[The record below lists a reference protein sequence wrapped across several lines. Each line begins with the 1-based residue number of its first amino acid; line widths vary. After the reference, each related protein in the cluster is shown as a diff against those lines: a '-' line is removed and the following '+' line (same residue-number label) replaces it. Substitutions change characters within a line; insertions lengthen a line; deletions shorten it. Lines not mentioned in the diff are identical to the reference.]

1 MDWHLKNTCPCC
13 TYELEDNMPM
23 SFKLLYTMDGND
35 LLKRVS
41 CQLMSIDGDHTGPSI
56 KLPTTQQVEDNQYL
70 VRNYVNSW
78 ANAAGAEGPTDDENP
93 CARCW
98 KNVDEEKTK
107 KTWGVYNKTGIFI
120 AVCWHGFYLLIAD
133 MVQSGEW

>member
-1 MDWHLKNTCPCC
+1 
-13 TYELEDNMPM
+13 MPM